1 MQQKRIIEL
10 VISIILLLLCAGL
23 LVWSKN
29 FGATL
34 DWASLPEKVAFALV
48 VALVVRWL
56 TVLFQEVPET
66 RDIYASTGAEIR
78 KAISGAKEHI
88 WILQTWLP
96 GVAGDA
102 TLILDNRDAG
112 DVRILLASFVKD
124 SPIYARIKTRYDLL
138 VGSGSMDIIESAM
151 NNSAGS
157 ALPFQAKGKKD
168 CVRFTGYH
176 HPGWIAII
184 DNEVYWGATPLDKD
198 NWNVPQVCYHASKK
212 EPRAAFWVEQFTLMW
227 KGKDPLTKK
236 CLSHSFDEEKK
247 YNHRLARD
255 SHVVVLQ
262 A

>member
-10 VISIILLLLCAGL
+10 VISIILLLICAGL

-29 FGATL
+29 LGAEL
-34 DWASLPEKVAFALV
+34 ALASLLEKAAFALV
-48 VALVVRWL
+48 VALGVRWL
-56 TVLFQEVPET
+56 TILFEEIPET
-66 RDIYASTGAEIR
+66 KDIYASTGAEIR
-78 KAISGAKEHI
+78 KAIIGAKERI

-96 GVAGDA
+96 GVGGDA
-102 TLILDNRDAG
+102 TLILDNQDAE
-112 DVRILLASFVKD
+112 DVHILLASFAEG
-124 SPIYARIKTRYDLL
+124 SPIYARIKTRHDLL
-138 VGSGSMDIIESAM
+138 VGKGSMDIIEAAM

-157 ALPFQAKGKKD
+157 ALPFQARGKKD
-168 CVRFTGYH
+168 CVRFTKYH

-212 EPRAAFWVEQFTLMW
+212 NLRAAFWVEQFTLMW

-247 YNHRLARD
+247 YNHRLARE
-255 SHVVVLQ
+255 SHVVV
-262 A
+262 